1 MASTEQDFENDILPD
16 LDDSHDDSEKELAV
30 FGGELDTLKGNI
42 LNNINKERSTKDK
55 QEAENNL
62 ITQLENPSKDNKK
75 TSIQDSKKDN
85 AILTTTMI
93 WASGLRWYAITDP
106 SIIGRTNAANNVIG
120 GLIENPLPWTNF
132 LQKLINYWTDRL
144 S

>member
-93 WASGLRWYAITDP
+93 
-106 SIIGRTNAANNVIG
+106 
-120 GLIENPLPWTNF
+120 
-132 LQKLINYWTDRL
+132 
-144 S
+144 